1 MTGRKVCGVDA
12 FGSVFTYVATTQG
25 LGAQPINQPVEV
37 VDRERTLN
45 SAPQMAQVLAGIT
58 GGSALQANFCFR
70 IGDSPAGA
78 PPKPRPPVEKLF
90 VWWRVLA
97 WGKKKFLFFFIA

>member
-58 GGSALQANFCFR
+58 GDSAWQATFCFR
-70 IGDSPAGA
+70 MGYPTAEA
-78 PPKPRPPVEKLF
+78 PPSPRRPVEN
-90 VWWRVLA
+90 VIV
-97 WGKKKFLFFFIA
+97 